1 MPKHFT
7 ITVSDVEKQLSRLN
21 TNKASGPDAVPARF
35 LKEYAELL
43 SGPVCCIFNSSMHDG
58 YIPVVWKSADVCPL
72 LKVPTPSLSEK
83 HLRPIS
89 LMLVLVKCLERHV
102 TGWILDYM
110 DGSIDPHQFGS
121 LQGSSAVHALV
132 ELLHLWHKALD
143 APGNMVRVVMLDFA
157 KAFDRVDH
165 TTVVKKLANLG
176 LPNFLV
182 RWLTELL
189 CERRQWVKL
198 GQHRSEWSQVR
209 AGVPEGTLVAPI
221 SFLLHINDL
230 QTVVNHVKYVDDSS
244 LWEVCGADGGNSL
257 IQVATDQAVEW
268 SARNLMTINA
278 EKTKEMMISF
288 SNKPVAPPPV
298 TISNTA
304 IERTETFKLLGVVL
318 SNKLDWSDH
327 CEYLHTKGS
336 QRLYLLVLLRRAGVP
351 DHDILRI
358 YTSMIRSVLE
368 YTAPV
373 WHTSLSQE
381 KSERLESV
389 QKRALHVVYPDLSYR
404 RALSLTGMHTL
415 HQRREDTAK
424 EFFVQLLQPGH
435 KLHYLLPQPRDIGYN
450 LRSLPKY
457 PRVGKTKRFSSTLVP
472 YGLTKPMN

>member
-1 MPKHFT
+1 
-7 ITVSDVEKQLSRLN
+7 
-21 TNKASGPDAVPARF
+21 
-35 LKEYAELL
+35 
-43 SGPVCCIFNSSMHDG
+43 
-58 YIPVVWKSADVCPL
+58 
-72 LKVPTPSLSEK
+72 
-83 HLRPIS
+83 
-89 LMLVLVKCLERHV
+89 
-102 TGWILDYM
+102 M
-110 DGSIDPHQFGS
+110 DGSIDLHQFGS

-143 APGNMVRVVMLDFA
+143 TPGNMVRVIMLDFA

-165 TTVVKKLANLG
+165 MTVLKKLANLG

-182 RWLTELL
+182 RWLTEFL

-198 GQHRSEWSQVR
+198 GQHLSEWSQVR
-209 AGVPEGTLVAPI
+209 AGVPQGTLVGPI
-221 SFLLHINDL
+221 SFLLHINHL
-230 QTVVNHVKYVDDSS
+230 QTVVSHVKYVDDSS

-298 TISNTA
+298 TINNTA

-336 QRLYLLVLLRRAGVP
+336 QRLYLLVLLRPAGVP

-368 YTAPV
+368 YAAPV

-381 KSERLESV
+381 QSERLESV
-389 QKRALHVVYPDLSYR
+389 QKRALRVVYPDLSYR
-404 RALSLTGMHTL
+404 RALSLTGMQTL
-415 HQRREDTAK
+415 HQRREDTAR

-457 PRVGKTKRFSSTLVP
+457 PRVLARPSASPAPWCLMDLQTGSSPWTKLEIWTVAWLVP
-472 YGLTKPMN
+472 IICSLVTRLCSHL